1 MLYVTRKENEKVV
14 IMNEIEVQIVS
25 IDEDRVQI
33 GIKAPPDVPIYRY
46 EVLKRINA
54 SQPAE

>member
-14 IMNEIEVQIVS
+14 IMNEIEVQIVK

-33 GIKAPPDVPIYRY
+33 GITAPPDVPVYRL
-46 EVLKRINA
+46 EVLQRIA
-54 SQPAE
+54 ALQSE